1 MKSKTS
7 AALLLFLTFV
17 LGGIAGAV
25 SYSLYHNQVAA
36 EARRS
41 SSARDPVNQM
51 ARALDLD
58 AKQKQMLKQIMEE
71 SRDRY
76 HALSQQMRPQYD
88 AIRDESRRLIRQILR
103 EDQKAR
109 FEEFL
114 RNLDA
119 QRQRDRG
126 PR

>member
-25 SYSLYHNQVAA
+25 SYSLLRSQVAA
-36 EARRS
+36 EGRRS
-41 SSARDPVNQM
+41 RDPVNQM
-51 ARALDLD
+51 AQALDLD
-58 AKQKQMLKQIMEE
+58 GKQKEMLKQIMEQ

-88 AIRDESRRLIRQILR
+88 AIRDETRHQIRQILR

-109 FEEFL
+109 FEDFL
-114 RNLDA
+114 KNLDT